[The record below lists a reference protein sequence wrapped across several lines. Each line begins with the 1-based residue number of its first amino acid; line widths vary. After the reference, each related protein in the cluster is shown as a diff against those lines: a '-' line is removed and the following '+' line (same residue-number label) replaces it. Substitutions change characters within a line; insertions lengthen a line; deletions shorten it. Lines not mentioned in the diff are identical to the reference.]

1 MQSLLICTTIS
12 SQATAIRCYKYSCSM
27 ADNLDINKSCNLHL
41 QCTYLA
47 PLKSEMRDR
56 NEVIQRDIRAGTTS
70 GGINTEDAEAM
81 LNIIL
86 GINVC
91 KK

>member
-1 MQSLLICTTIS
+1 
-12 SQATAIRCYKYSCSM
+12 M
-27 ADNLDINKSCNLHL
+27 AVCAFLH
-41 QCTYLA
+41 TYLA
-47 PLKSEMRDR
+47 PLKSEISER
-56 NEVIQRDIRAGTTS
+56 NEVILRAIRPGTMS
-70 GGINTEDAEAM
+70 DGMNTEDAEAM